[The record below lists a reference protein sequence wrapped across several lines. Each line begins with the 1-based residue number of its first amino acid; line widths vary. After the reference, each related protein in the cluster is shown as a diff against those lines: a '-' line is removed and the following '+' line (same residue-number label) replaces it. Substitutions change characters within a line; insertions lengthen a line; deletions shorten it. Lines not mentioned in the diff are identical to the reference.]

1 MTPIPARGHL
11 AMLAFSVLVAGAFS
25 LGARA
30 ANLID
35 PGAITAARFWIAA
48 AIVGAAAWMTGG
60 LSGGGVRA
68 PWRYLILGGVFSV
81 YFVLMFEGLK
91 TAQPVSAAAVFTLTP
106 IMAGVFGWIVLRQVL
121 SLRILAGL
129 ALGLAGA
136 LWVIFRGDMAALL
149 DFAVGRGEVIYF
161 YGCIAHALYP
171 SLVRLLNRG
180 ETATQQTFGTLV
192 AGAVLLTL
200 WGWPAIRATD
210 WAGLPMIVWV
220 TLGYVA
226 VFSSAA
232 TFVLLQYAV
241 RHLPSSKVMAYTYL
255 VPSWVILWDVASG
268 LGWPPAT
275 LLIGIGMTVAA
286 LLWLLRA

>member
-1 MTPIPARGHL
+1 MTPDPARGHL
-11 AMLAFSVLVAGAFS
+11 AMLAFSVLVAGAFT

-35 PGAITAARFWIAA
+35 PGAITAVRFWIATV
-48 AIVGAAAWMTGG
+48 IVGLAMVATTGG
-60 LSGGGVRA
+60 RGGWMIA
-68 PWRYLILGGVFSV
+68 PWRFVILGGVFSI

-121 SLRILAGL
+121 SLRILLGL
-129 ALGLAGA
+129 GLGLAGA
-136 LWVIFRGDMAALL
+136 LWVIFRGDLAALMR
-149 DFAVGRGEVIYF
+149 FEVGRGEIVYF
-161 YGCIAHALYP
+161 YGCVAHALYP

-180 ETATQQTFGTLV
+180 ETATEQTFGTLV
-192 AGAVLLTL
+192 AGAVLLTI
-200 WGWPAIRATD
+200 WAWPDIRATD
-210 WAGLPMIVWV
+210 WAALPTIVWV
-220 TLGYVA
+220 TLAYVA

-255 VPSWVILWDVASG
+255 VPSWVIGWNVAFG
-268 LGWPPAT
+268 MGWPTAT
-275 LLIGIGMTVAA
+275 ILAGIGMTIAA